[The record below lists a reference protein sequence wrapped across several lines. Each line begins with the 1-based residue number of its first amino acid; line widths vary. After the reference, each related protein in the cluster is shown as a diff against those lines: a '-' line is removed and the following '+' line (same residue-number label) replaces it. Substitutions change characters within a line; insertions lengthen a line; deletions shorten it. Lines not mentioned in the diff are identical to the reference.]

1 MYLGCLC
8 DQGFC
13 DERTVFFLFLIHETG
28 ENWAENGLIYDDA
41 IVEND

>member
-1 MYLGCLC
+1 MIRDFVMKG
-8 DQGFC
+8 
-13 DERTVFFLFLIHETG
+13 RFFPLFLIHETG